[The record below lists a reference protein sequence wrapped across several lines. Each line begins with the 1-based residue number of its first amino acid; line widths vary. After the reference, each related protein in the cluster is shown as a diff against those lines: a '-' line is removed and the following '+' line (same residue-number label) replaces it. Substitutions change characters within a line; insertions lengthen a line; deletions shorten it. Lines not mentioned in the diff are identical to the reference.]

1 VELLGTFPNLGHARR
16 RASEQKQIKRNSLT
30 DLRIERETESVTEE
44 ANMDWNQLEGN
55 WKQVRGTAK
64 AKWGKLTDADLTEIE
79 GRREQLEGKIQERY
93 GYTKERV
100 RKELDDW
107 YRSLSDELRE
117 SREDLIG
124 QIDTIRSDIQS
135 LSSTIARLGGKQ
147 IERAQDT
154 AVDAFKQADEAIR
167 RNPLN
172 AIAIALGLGFLI
184 GILTRR

>member
-1 VELLGTFPNLGHARR
+1 
-16 RASEQKQIKRNSLT
+16 
-30 DLRIERETESVTEE
+30 
-44 ANMDWNQLEGN
+44 MDWNQLEGN

-64 AKWGKLTDADLTEIE
+64 AKWGKLTDGDLREIE

-107 YRSLSDELRE
+107 YRSLSGELRE

-154 AVDAFKQADEAIR
+154 ALDAFKQADEAIR